1 MIEKKKRRLQSEELR
16 EQIEEDFEEIHNR
29 LRYIEKLY
37 NPHKLNLHFDDLQR
51 ADAELYKELLTLSRE
66 GLEKVK
72 HHGEYFTSHP
82 LYDDGM
88 FWYDLF
94 LLINSAALRIIR
106 DGNQTEI
113 TREIAM
119 ELIENLIEITTYS
132 TFHLGDIKKRNYEA
146 LGNSL
151 IAFYSKETLELVYR
165 RMRAISSKR
174 AKELINRS
182 IKSAEELVK
191 KESRG

>member
-1 MIEKKKRRLQSEELR
+1 MEKKKKRPKYKELR
-16 EQIEEDFEEIHNR
+16 EQIEADFEEIHNR
-29 LRYIEKLY
+29 LRNIEKLY
-37 NPHKLNLHFDDLQR
+37 NPHKLNLHFDDLPR
-51 ADAELYKELLTLSRE
+51 ADAELYRELLVLSRE

-106 DGNQTEI
+106 DRNQTEI
-113 TREIAM
+113 PREIAM

-132 TFHLGDIKKRNYEA
+132 TVHLGDIIKRNHEA

-174 AKELINRS
+174 AKELINSS
-182 IKSAEELVK
+182 IESAEELVK
-191 KESRG
+191 KESGG

>member
-1 MIEKKKRRLQSEELR
+1 MEKKKRRPKYKELR
-16 EQIEEDFEEIHNR
+16 EQIEADFEETHNR
-29 LRYIEKLY
+29 LRNIEKLY
-37 NPHKLNLHFDDLQR
+37 NPHKLNLHFDDLPR
-51 ADAELYKELLTLSRE
+51 ADAELYRELLVLSRE

-72 HHGEYFTSHP
+72 HHGEYFSSHS

-94 LLINSAALRIIR
+94 LLINAAALKIIR
-106 DGNQTEI
+106 DGIQTEI
-113 TREIAM
+113 PREIAM

-132 TFHLGDIKKRNYEA
+132 TVHLGDIIKRNHEA

-151 IAFYSKETLELVYR
+151 IAFYSKKTLELVYR
-165 RMRAISSKR
+165 RMRAISSNR
-174 AKELINRS
+174 AKELINCS
-182 IKSAEELVK
+182 IISAEELVK

>member
-1 MIEKKKRRLQSEELR
+1 MERKKRGLQSEEFR

-29 LRYIEKLY
+29 LRYNEKLY
-37 NPHKLNLHFDDLQR
+37 NPSKLNLHFDDLPR
-51 ADAELYKELLTLSRE
+51 ADAELYRELLVLSRE
-66 GLEKVK
+66 GVEKVK
-72 HHGEYFTSHP
+72 HHGEYFTSNP

-113 TREIAM
+113 PREIAM

-132 TFHLGDIKKRNYEA
+132 TVHLGDIKKRNYEA
-146 LGNSL
+146 LCNTL
-151 IAFYSKETLELVYR
+151 IAFYSKETLELVNK
-165 RMRAISSKR
+165 RMRAISSNR
-174 AKELINRS
+174 AKELINSS
-182 IKSAEELVK
+182 IESAEELVK

>member
-1 MIEKKKRRLQSEELR
+1 MERKKRGLQSEELR

-29 LRYIEKLY
+29 LRNIEKLY
-37 NPHKLNLHFDDLQR
+37 NPSKLNLHFDDLPR
-51 ADAELYKELLTLSRE
+51 ADAELYRELLVLSRE
-66 GLEKVK
+66 GVEKVK

>member
-1 MIEKKKRRLQSEELR
+1 MEKKKRRPKYKELR
-16 EQIEEDFEEIHNR
+16 EQIEADFKEIRNR
-29 LRYIEKLY
+29 LRDIEKLY
-37 NPHKLNLHFDDLQR
+37 NPHQLNLHFDDLPR
-51 ADAELYKELLTLSRE
+51 ADAELYRDLLVLSRE

-72 HHGEYFTSHP
+72 HHREYFTSHS

-113 TREIAM
+113 PQEIAM

-132 TFHLGDIKKRNYEA
+132 TVHLGDIKKRNYEA
-146 LGNSL
+146 LCNTL
-151 IAFYSKETLELVYR
+151 IAFYSKKTLELVNK
-165 RMRAISSKR
+165 RMRAISSKS

-182 IKSAEELVK
+182 IKSAEDLVK
-191 KESRG
+191 KESGG

>member
-1 MIEKKKRRLQSEELR
+1 MEKKKRRPKYKELR
-16 EQIEEDFEEIHNR
+16 EQIEEDFEEIHSK
-29 LRYIEKLY
+29 LRYNEKLY
-37 NPHKLNLHFDDLQR
+37 NPHKLNLHFDDLPR
-51 ADAELYKELLTLSRE
+51 ADAELYRELLVLSRE
-66 GLEKVK
+66 GLKKVK

-113 TREIAM
+113 PREIAM
-119 ELIENLIEITTYS
+119 GLIENLIEITTYS
-132 TFHLGDIKKRNYEA
+132 TVHLGDIKERNYEA
-146 LGNSL
+146 LGNTL
-151 IAFYSKETLELVYR
+151 IAFYSKETLELVNK

-182 IKSAEELVK
+182 IKSAEEFVK

>member
-1 MIEKKKRRLQSEELR
+1 MERKKRGLQSEEFR

-29 LRYIEKLY
+29 LRDIEKLY
-37 NPHKLNLHFDDLQR
+37 NAHKLNLHFDDLPR
-51 ADAELYKELLTLSRE
+51 ADAELYRELLVLSRE

-72 HHGEYFTSHP
+72 HHGEYFTSHS

-113 TREIAM
+113 PREIAM

-132 TFHLGDIKKRNYEA
+132 TVHLGDIKKRNHAA

-174 AKELINRS
+174 AKELINSS
-182 IKSAEELVK
+182 IESAEELVK
-191 KESRG
+191 KEK